1 MRTTRALAIAAI
13 LGIVFSFRASAKVVY
28 DSETTNEWFAVDMS
42 TLTTEVLQN
51 SPWTPPSTDGEVVVQ
66 DKVIKLDTDF
76 GNPLTYTPQGGDS
89 TNVAIVAVEMT
100 AAVNVSAPD
109 LSPVPQAALCV
120 IGTDTATNWV
130 GLVGADNENGY
141 KWETFETSAPVA
153 GETYSVRIEFDQRQ
167 GQRKIRYRVGDT
179 VLGTGWYSNPKTTD
193 VTNIKSVSF
202 SGVGDVSGLGGSNV
216 VENAATFNGVG
227 YATFD
232 DALAAAKAPGS
243 GWSDANPIVLYK
255 NATYTAVTGTA
266 YFDVKNDKTLTI
278 TGGIYTQNGNTYEI
292 MANADCEA
300 LVDTTYYKTLDAAL
314 ANGAGK
320 TVTINKNLEGERTIN
335 VTSGLTLAINNK
347 TITCAQLTV
356 AENATLTL
364 SGNLAVTTANIS
376 GAVAGDTLTVNG
388 TLTGVN
394 VAKLTFGNTATF
406 AYGDAPIA
414 STTTLTLGSMLTITG
429 LDNAGIGTTVIDN
442 VAVAGATL
450 SMFAATVKEGAEL
463 AIDGNQLKIVKT
475 EEPGVEIAIKIGDDT
490 AGFDFTNG
498 TINVNTTVKSGVSGT
513 LTLTVVDFDG
523 KVRAA
528 VEKTVTDATKQ
539 VAFDLDDLTAGG
551 TYSYM
556 IAVSNAVGEV
566 LGTAYGEFTA
576 ANWDDDIWFG
586 ADAAKGEEQ
595 RVVGGAWETEPSVDP
610 ADKVY
615 VIEEDSVFNVAVEK
629 QGQGS
634 NRVTRVD
641 AKVTFESLVDGDVDV
656 PADEAISGFVATT
669 DGWKALAKDA
679 WVSLTGGPAPVAG
692 KPYIV
697 RAEVDF
703 LSVTKR
709 VRYLVSE
716 DDGETF
722 IPLSNGSAQWIDLV
736 VQDKSLLAKV
746 ELQGSGKVAMFEARV
761 ADKAL
766 AKVGDVEYDT
776 MEEALAAAGTNGE
789 HEVTLLTNATIDP
802 TKPGSYD
809 IAPGGHHYMSGGTVS
824 TDTINTKTIVITEP
838 GQSPVVRP
846 STEEMNLVKTP
857 DGAQYKDINSLRAFL
872 ERNGVEAYTAD
883 NATADGITA
892 ALKTIPENA
901 NGLALWQDYALGVDK
916 DTSVAPVTIPTGDI
930 DDGNIT
936 LAIPAV
942 DPAKYSGDYGI
953 TYKVGETVAPDAP
966 QSIKVPLGTGTYSI
980 KAVFTPKTV
989 PEQTVSGN

>member
-13 LGIVFSFRASAKVVY
+13 LGIVLSFRASAKVVY

-42 TLTTEVLQN
+42 TLTMEALKS
-51 SPWTPPSTDGEVVVQ
+51 SPWTPPSDDGEAKVE
-66 DKVIKLDTDF
+66 DNVIKLDTDF
-76 GNPLTYTPQGGDS
+76 GNPLTYTAQDGDS

-153 GETYSVRIEFDQRQ
+153 GEIYSVRIEFDQRQ

-202 SGVGDVSGLGGSNV
+202 SGVGDISGLGGSNV

-227 YATFD
+227 YSSFD
-232 DALAAAKAPGS
+232 AALAAAKAS
-243 GWSDANPIVLYK
+243 GAWADGNPIVLYK
-255 NATYTAVTGTA
+255 DAEYAASVTETLYVNRNG
-266 YFDVKNDKTLTI
+266 KNFAINGNVVTKTS
-278 TGGIYTQNGNTYEI
+278 GNTYTVT
-292 MANADCEA
+292 AHADCEA
-300 LVDTTYYKTLDAAL
+300 YIGSTYY
-314 ANGAGK
+314 
-320 TVTINKNLEGERTIN
+320 
-335 VTSGLTLAINNK
+335 
-347 TITCAQLTV
+347 
-356 AENATLTL
+356 ATFDE
-364 SGNLAVTTANIS
+364 
-376 GAVAGDTLTVNG
+376 AVAAVGASDVIVVNKPIERILTIEKSYSLNPNDKLTCTTLTVNAGQTLTLAGNLSVETATVNGTVTGEGILTVTG

-394 VAKLTFGNTATF
+394 VAKLTFGNAATF

-414 STTTLTLGSMLTITG
+414 STTTLTLGNLLTITG
-429 LDNAGIGTTVIDN
+429 LDTADFGTIVIDN
-442 VAVAGATL
+442 AAVAGATL
-450 SMFAATVKEGAEL
+450 SKFNATVKDGAEL
-463 AIDGNQLKIVKT
+463 AISGNQLKIVKT

-498 TINVNTTVKSGVSGT
+498 TINVNTTVKSGASGK

-539 VAFDLDDLTAGG
+539 VVFDLDDLTAGG
-551 TYSYM
+551 TYSYT
-556 IAVSNAVGEV
+556 IAVNNAGGED
-566 LGTAYGEFTA
+566 LGVAYGEFTA
-576 ANWDDDIWFG
+576 ANWDDGVWFG
-586 ADAAKGEEQ
+586 ADAAKEQ
-595 RVVGGAWETEPSVDP
+595 RVVGGAWETEPAISNH
-610 ADKVY
+610 VY
-615 VIEEDSVFNVAVEK
+615 VIEENSVFNVDEDK
-629 QGQGS
+629 QNRGS

-656 PADEAISGFVATT
+656 PESGALGGFVATT
-669 DGWKALAKDA
+669 EGWKALAAGA
-679 WVSLTGGPAPVAG
+679 WVTLTGGSLPVAG
-692 KPYIV
+692 TPYVI

-703 LSVTKR
+703 LSATKR

-722 IPLSNGSAQWIDLV
+722 IPLSNGTAQWIELA
-736 VQDKSLLAKV
+736 VQNKSLLAQV
-746 ELQGSGKVAMFEARV
+746 ELQGSGQLAMFEARV

-789 HEVTLLTNATIDP
+789 YQITLLTNATIEPTEKGKYEIAPGAYHYVSGGKVSSGNRTIIIDDP
-802 TKPGSYD
+802 TKP
-809 IAPGGHHYMSGGTVS
+809 
-824 TDTINTKTIVITEP
+824 
-838 GQSPVVRP
+838 PVVRP
-846 STEEMNLVKTP
+846 TDTEMKKVMTP
-857 DGAQYKDINSLRAFL
+857 DGKSYKDYDSLRKFL
-872 ERNGVEAYTAD
+872 EKNKVEGYTKDDAD
-883 NATADGITA
+883 ATSVSNALETTGANT
-892 ALKTIPENA
+892 LK
-901 NGLALWQDYALGVDK
+901 LWQDYALGVDK
-916 DTSVAPVTIPTGDI
+916 DTPVAPVTKPTGDTAA
-930 DDGNIT
+930 DGIT

-942 DPAKYSGDYGI
+942 DPAKYSGDYDI
-953 TYKVGETVAPDAP
+953 TYKVVDKDGRVDPAQQKPEE
-966 QSIKVPLGTGTYSI
+966 IKVPLGTGTYSI
-980 KAVFTPKTV
+980 KAVFTPK
-989 PEQTVSGN
+989 N